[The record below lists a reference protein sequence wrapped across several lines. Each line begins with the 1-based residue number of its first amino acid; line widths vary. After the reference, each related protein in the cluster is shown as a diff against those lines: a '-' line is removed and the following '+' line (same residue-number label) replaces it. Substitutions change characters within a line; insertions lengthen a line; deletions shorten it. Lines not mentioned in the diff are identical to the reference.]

1 MAELPQFTFTMEQK
15 QDMQFLVK
23 FDSDEID
30 DLLLDEPEPIGT
42 GKGPNA
48 SRILGA
54 AVANCLSASL
64 LFCLR
69 KARQEP
75 TGIKATITGSMTRTD
90 KGVLLGS
97 GLIAGEGLV
106 GVAVAIYGVKM
117 GAKPGGFLFPWSSEP
132 GFTIAAAA
140 AFILLGWFFV
150 RMTKPSKSEA
160 AS

>member
-1 MAELPQFTFTMEQK
+1 MAELPQFTFSMEQQ

-23 FDSDEID
+23 FDSEEID
-30 DLLLDEPEPIGT
+30 DLLLDEPEPIGS

-75 TGIKATITGSMTRTD
+75 AGIKATVTGSMERSE
-90 KGVLLGS
+90 KGRLRVGGFDVSIQVS
-97 GLIAGEGLV
+97 GLD
-106 GVAVAIYGVKM
+106 
-117 GAKPGGFLFPWSSEP
+117 
-132 GFTIAAAA
+132 
-140 AFILLGWFFV
+140 
-150 RMTKPSKSEA
+150 REA
-160 AS
+160 AGSRRCLELFEDFCVVTASVKQGIPVKVQVVDESGERLF

>member
-30 DLLLDEPEPIGT
+30 DLLLDEPEPIGS

-75 TGIKATITGSMTRTD
+75 SGIKATVTGSMERSE
-90 KGVLLGS
+90 KGRLRVGGFDVSIQVEGLDREAAGS
-97 GLIAGEGLV
+97 RRCLELFEDFCVVTASVKQGIPVNVQVVDEAGER
-106 GVAVAIYGVKM
+106 
-117 GAKPGGFLFPWSSEP
+117 LF
-132 GFTIAAAA
+132 
-140 AFILLGWFFV
+140 
-150 RMTKPSKSEA
+150 
-160 AS
+160 

>member
-30 DLLLDEPEPIGT
+30 DLLLDEPEPIGS

-75 TGIKATITGSMTRTD
+75 SGIKATVTGSMTRNEQKRMRIGGFDVSIQVAGID
-90 KGVLLGS
+90 KEAAGS
-97 GLIAGEGLV
+97 RRCLELFEDFCVVTAAVKQGIPVNVQVVDEAGER
-106 GVAVAIYGVKM
+106 
-117 GAKPGGFLFPWSSEP
+117 LF
-132 GFTIAAAA
+132 
-140 AFILLGWFFV
+140 
-150 RMTKPSKSEA
+150 
-160 AS
+160 

>member
-1 MAELPQFTFTMEQK
+1 MAEQPQFTFTMEQK

-75 TGIKATITGSMTRTD
+75 SGIKATVTGSMARSD
-90 KGVLLGS
+90 KGRMRVGGFDVSIQVDGLDKEAAGS
-97 GLIAGEGLV
+97 RRCLELFEDFCVVTASVKQGIPVNVKVVDEAGER
-106 GVAVAIYGVKM
+106 
-117 GAKPGGFLFPWSSEP
+117 LF
-132 GFTIAAAA
+132 
-140 AFILLGWFFV
+140 
-150 RMTKPSKSEA
+150 
-160 AS
+160 

>member
-1 MAELPQFTFTMEQK
+1 MAEQPQFTFTLEQK

-23 FDSDEID
+23 FDSDEFD
-30 DLLLDEPEPIGT
+30 DLLLDEPEPIGS

-75 TGIKATITGSMTRTD
+75 ASIKATVTGHMTRNEQKRLRVGGFDVSIEVSGIDREAAGSRRCLELFEDFCVVTASIR
-90 KGVLLGS
+90 KGLPVS
-97 GLIAGEGLV
+97 VKVVDEAGER
-106 GVAVAIYGVKM
+106 
-117 GAKPGGFLFPWSSEP
+117 LF
-132 GFTIAAAA
+132 
-140 AFILLGWFFV
+140 
-150 RMTKPSKSEA
+150 
-160 AS
+160 

>member
-1 MAELPQFTFTMEQK
+1 MAEEPQFTFTMEQK

-23 FDSDEID
+23 FDSDDID
-30 DLLLDEPEPIGT
+30 DLLLDEPEPIGS

-75 TGIKATITGSMTRTD
+75 ASIKATVTGSMARNEQKRLRVGGFD
-90 KGVLLGS
+90 VS
-97 GLIAGEGLV
+97 IQVEGLD
-106 GVAVAIYGVKM
+106 
-117 GAKPGGFLFPWSSEP
+117 
-132 GFTIAAAA
+132 
-140 AFILLGWFFV
+140 
-150 RMTKPSKSEA
+150 REA
-160 AS
+160 AGSRRCLELFEDFCVVTASVKQGIPVNVKVVDESGERLF